1 MKTAPLAQYR
11 SAVRIWVEDQLT
23 HDVLKQLW
31 SDMDMDMDVQVGNGK
46 AGALHMVRSV
56 PRSARGKVF
65 AVLDADFED
74 GNESEWASPDCKMH
88 RLPVHEFENLLLDF
102 EILSQ
107 LSGVESAEAIEARA
121 KLQAERLVYWM
132 ACKAVLREMQR
143 ALGAH
148 FPGDPPQSVNSLESA
163 AKHLQEKSYWAD
175 HAVAWNRWSESGTR
189 LAALQQAEARL
200 RDDLQSG
207 AWRQTFSGKEIF
219 RYLRSN
225 VPKLDATPKRPPEP
239 TPTDHDLNLAKRIA
253 AAMQERGCVPAV
265 LDRLREALRRKAA
278 A

>member
-1 MKTAPLAQYR
+1 MKTTLLDLYR
-11 SAVRIWVEDQLT
+11 SPVCVWVEDQLT
-23 HDVLKQLW
+23 HDVLTRLW
-31 SDMDMDMDVQVGNGK
+31 PDIHVLVGNGK
-46 AGALHMVRSV
+46 EGALHMVRSV

-65 AVLDADFED
+65 AVLDADFEG
-74 GNESEWASPDCKMH
+74 GNESEWPSPGCTGH

-102 EILSQ
+102 EILGQ

-121 KLQAERLVYWM
+121 QTHAERLLYWM
-132 ACKAVLREMQR
+132 ACKAVLRDMQS
-143 ALGAH
+143 ALGAQ

-163 AKHLQEKSYWAD
+163 ATYLQKSSYWTG
-175 HAVAWNRWSESGTR
+175 HAAAFATWSHPDKR

-219 RYLRSN
+219 RHLRSN
-225 VPKLDATPKRPPEP
+225 VPKLDATPPRPPEP
-239 TPTDHDLNLAKRIA
+239 TPTDRDLNLAKRIA
-253 AAMQERGCVPAV
+253 AAMQERGRVPAV
-265 LDRLREALRRKAA
+265 LDRLREVLRRKAA